1 MNRLII
7 HAENFTVFQE
17 KQSWEIKK
25 LNFFYG
31 ETGTGKS
38 SLIKLIELFSA
49 AEFET
54 RDLTN
59 FDPFGPFANFS
70 NILFDK
76 NKPLRVAFEITN
88 AIGRITYSYEIELC
102 RKTNTGLIAN
112 FDIIF
117 NDQVVFNFGHGD
129 GRLYTLAMVELYR
142 SAKALRQEE
151 SSNSID
157 EENSALATVFLSPLI
172 GLAHKSIII
181 GEAEIEFLQ
190 RTPELPMKKAEESN
204 DQGHFFPNMLE
215 LFEINDFNRLDEFI
229 ESVSFFISNC
239 FHAVGSYIGRNLVN
253 TAYSGLRFNGAKFFE
268 PVRSNYHTFPSN
280 DKIDEKKLNA
290 LLKELQLPKLLKLD
304 VFDSEGAKCGYT
316 YYFEYKGK
324 KRVQYY
330 QLSSMEQRQFNFLFI
345 LLEHESYHNKYNFY
359 PDKPLLFIN
368 NLEQLVS
375 ETNGLHF
382 VKTLKKHFPF
392 HSFLFETQNKNFENL
407 AIELQK
413 SRGFQKTDVTIYH
426 FQKNKKNNTS
436 HVSKHG
442 LTRRNEIFP
451 PLYNPNKINT
461 NWKKKILLQ
470 LHFN

>member
-31 ETGTGKS
+31 EAGTGKS

-88 AIGRITYSYEIELC
+88 AIGIITYSYEIELC
-102 RKTNTGLIAN
+102 KKSNTGLIAN

-129 GRLYTLAMVELYR
+129 GRLYTMPMVELYR

-151 SSNSID
+151 SSKSID

-172 GLAHKSIII
+172 GLAHKSTII

-190 RTPELPMKKAEESN
+190 RNPELPMKKAEESN

-215 LFEINDFNRLDEFI
+215 LFEIQDFNLLDEFI

-253 TAYSGLRFNGAKFFE
+253 TAYSDMRFNGAKFFE
-268 PVRSNYHTFPSN
+268 PSRSNYHTFPSN

-290 LLKELQLPKLLKLD
+290 LLKDLQLPTVLKLD
-304 VFDSEGAKCGYT
+304 VFDSEGAKCGHT
-316 YYFEYKGK
+316 YYFEYTGK

-330 QLSSMEQRQFNFLFI
+330 QLSSMEQKQFNFLFI
-345 LLEHESYHNKYNFY
+345 LLEHESYHNKYNFF

-413 SRGFQKTDVTIYH
+413 SRGFKKTDVTIYH

-461 NWKKKILLQ
+461 NWKKKIPLQ